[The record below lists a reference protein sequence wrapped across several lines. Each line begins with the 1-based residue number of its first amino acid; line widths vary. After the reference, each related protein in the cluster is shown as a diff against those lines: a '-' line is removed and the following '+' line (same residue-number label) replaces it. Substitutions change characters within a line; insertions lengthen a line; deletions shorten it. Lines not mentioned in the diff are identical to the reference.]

1 MVDFFIRRPIFAT
14 VCALLIV
21 LAGAV
26 CIPSLPISL
35 YPQLAPPQVVVTSN
49 YIGANSKDVESAV
62 TIILEQAIN
71 GVEGMRYMSSTS
83 SNDGTS
89 SITVTF
95 QTGYSLDIAAVDVQN
110 RVASAQGRLPAVVN
124 NTGITITKANSNF
137 VFAAGF
143 ISPDHSLSQAFISN
157 YLDVYVSDA
166 LKRVPGVGAVI
177 IFGERKYAMR
187 IWLDPNRLAARGLT
201 ALDVTN
207 ALAEQ
212 NIEVPAGQL
221 GQQPS
226 DPSQQ
231 FQMAVR
237 VVGRLS
243 DPREFENIIL
253 KNSADA
259 SGIVL
264 LKDVGRAEIGAENY
278 STDLKFSGGDAVG
291 IGVQQLSNANALD
304 VDKKCRAVLAEL
316 QKSFP
321 PGMQGIIAV
330 DTTIVIGDS
339 IREVVQTIGEAVVI
353 VIIVIFLF
361 LQDWRA
367 TIIPAVTI
375 PVSLIGTFA
384 FIKIFGFSINSLT
397 LFGITLATGLV
408 VDDAIVVIENVQR
421 HIEKERCDAH
431 RATSEAMAEVT
442 SAVIATSLVLI
453 SVFIPVS
460 FFPGTTG
467 ILYKQFS
474 LTNDFSIAI
483 SAFNALTLSPA
494 LAAILLRAEQK
505 KTGIMGFFLN
515 PIERF
520 IQWLIRTYAKV
531 VTFVVR
537 IRFAMLAL
545 FFAGLAATVYM
556 YNHVPTAFIPQEDQS
571 YFLIIVQTPPG
582 ASLSYTS
589 DFADK
594 VADVVRKNDGVFGTF
609 SVMGFSLAGGSSPNA
624 GLIFAP
630 LKPIDE
636 RTKMGPQYSAHNIVG
651 DVGPKLFGVPGG
663 IAFAAEPPAIAGI
676 GTVGGFQ
683 FILQDGGRNTFGD
696 IDRIA
701 HTIVGQSRAPGSGLT
716 GMNTT
721 FTANDPQ
728 VLVTIDREKAKAIG
742 VPFSQI
748 TAAMGTFMGST
759 YVNDFDFNNRS
770 YRAYVQ
776 ADQQFRTTSKDLRQY
791 YVRSDSGQMI
801 PLDNLASLTETSGP
815 QVINHYNLFRSAE
828 IDGSPGPGLS
838 SGQGLER
845 MQQLFEKNKL
855 QGMMYTWTGLALE
868 EVESAGKAIIIFG
881 LGLLV
886 VYLTLSA
893 QYESFALPF
902 IILLAVPMAVLGA
915 LLLVSARGLVDDVYV
930 QIGLVMLIGL
940 SAKNSILI
948 VEFAEQLLEQGRTI
962 IEAAIEAAE
971 LRLRPILMTSI
982 AFILGVGPLY
992 VAKGAGAPRPPL
1004 RRHRDRRRNG
1014 TLHSPQPHL
1023 HSRPLRHPQNNPRA
1037 LLQQAKATPS
1047 RLPRPRRRTR
1057 GRVRRP
1063 TPANALA
1070 STSQVVTPRCLNLSA
1085 ADRAKVGAVPSVYVT
1100 TTKNRLSFPN
1110 AEANHP
1116 PAPKLAPRRQ
1126 RPRHRLP
1133 PHPPPLRLLRNRSP
1147 TSTMR
1152 SHRHSPARPP
1162 PLRHHGP
1169 RFQPASPSPARPPI
1183 LNPLMALGPRAW
1195 GLLRETLTRLLHA
1208 TTDPARRQAAEAGL
1222 HSIAGARLH
1231 NPVHTPNYTDFYA
1244 SIHHATRVGKLF
1256 RPDNPLLPNYK
1267 HIPIGYHGRASS
1279 LITSGTPILRPYGP
1293 TRPNPTQPPPSAR
1306 PNPSTTNWN
1315 WRFTSASP
1323 TPSASPSQ
1331 SPKPPIIS
1339 SASASSTTGPPAT
1352 FSPGSTNRS
1361 APSLAKNFATSTS
1374 PWITPM
1380 AAFEP
1385 FQTPLPV
1392 RPKADPKPLP
1402 ILKSQL
1408 KIRPPNS

>member
-1 MVDFFIRRPIFAT
+1 LFVDFFIRRPIFAT

-26 CIPSLPISL
+26 CIPTLPISL
-35 YPQLAPPQVVVTSN
+35 YPDLAPPQVVVTSN
-49 YIGANSKDVESAV
+49 FIGANSKDVESAV

-89 SITVTF
+89 AITVTF
-95 QTGYSLDIAAVDVQN
+95 NTGYDLNIAAVDVQN

-143 ISPDHSLSQAFISN
+143 ISPDNSLSPGFISN

-166 LKRVPGVGAVI
+166 LKRVPGVGAVV

-187 IWLDPNRLAARGLT
+187 LWIDPHRLAARGLT

-207 ALAEQ
+207 ALSEQ
-212 NIEVPAGQL
+212 NVEVAAGQL

-226 DPSQQ
+226 DPKQT

-243 DPREFENIIL
+243 DPKQFENIVI
-253 KNSADA
+253 KNSATA
-259 SGIVL
+259 GGVVL
-264 LKDVGRAEIGAENY
+264 LKDVGRAEIGAETY
-278 STDLKFSGGDAVG
+278 ATALKFSGGDAIGV
-291 IGVQQLSNANALD
+291 GVQQLSNANALD
-304 VDKKCRAVLAEL
+304 VDKKCRAVLKEL
-316 QKSFP
+316 EKSFP
-321 PGMQGIIAV
+321 PGMKYIIAV
-330 DTTIVIGDS
+330 DTTTVISESVD
-339 IREVVQTIGEAVVI
+339 EVVRTIGEAIVI
-353 VIIVIFLF
+353 VVIVIFLF

-421 HIEKERCDAH
+421 HLSGHATLPVRTEAEPDPYAPDPLAQTESKGKGMEETSSDPH
-431 RATSEAMAEVT
+431 EATSIAMAEVT

-474 LTNDFSIAI
+474 LTIAFSIAI

-494 LAAILLRAEQK
+494 LAAILLRAETK
-505 KTGIMGFFLN
+505 HTGLLGLILN
-515 PIERF
+515 PIERL
-520 IQWLIRTYAKV
+520 IQWIIRVYARA

-537 IRFAMLAL
+537 IRYVMLL
-545 FFAGLAATVYM
+545 FFAAALAATAYM
-556 YNHVPTAFIPQEDQS
+556 YNAVPTAFIPQEDQS

-589 DFADK
+589 EFADR
-594 VADVVRKNDGVFGTF
+594 VSTLVRKNDGVFGTF
-609 SVMGFSLAGGSSPNA
+609 SVMGFSLSGGSSPNS

-630 LKPIDE
+630 LKPINE
-636 RTKMGPQYSAHNIVG
+636 RTKMGDKFTAKSIVA

-663 IAFAAEPPAIAGI
+663 IAFAAEPPAVSGI

-683 FILQDGGRNTFGD
+683 FILQDAGRNTFGD

-701 HTIVGQSRAPGSGLT
+701 HTLVAQASAPGSGLT

-721 FTANDPQ
+721 FTSNDPQ
-728 VLVTIDREKAKAIG
+728 LLVTVDRQKAKTMG

-748 TAAMGTFMGST
+748 TASLGTFMGSS

-770 YRAYVQ
+770 YRVYVQ
-776 ADQQFRTTSKDLRQY
+776 ADQQFRQTSQDLRQY
-791 YVRSDSGQMI
+791 YVRSDSNQMI
-801 PLDNLASLTETSGP
+801 PLDNLATISETSGP

-828 IDGSPGPGLS
+828 IDGSPAPGLS
-838 SGQGLER
+838 SGQGLDA
-845 MQQLFEKNKL
+845 MVKLFDKNKM
-855 QGMMYTWTGLALE
+855 QGMSYSWTGLALE
-868 EVESAGKAIIIFG
+868 EVESSGKAIIIFG

-902 IILLAVPMAVLGA
+902 IILLAVPMAILGA
-915 LLLVSARGLVDDVYV
+915 LSLVSLRGLVDDVYV

-948 VEFAEQLLEQGRTI
+948 VEFAEQLLGQGKSI

-992 VAKGAGAPRPPL
+992 FATGAGAYG
-1004 RRHRDRRRNG
+1004 RHSVG
-1014 TLHSPQPHL
+1014 TAIIGGMVLSTILNLFFIPVL
-1023 HSRPLRHPQNNPRA
+1023 YVILKTM
-1037 LLQQAKATPS
+1037 LAKLSGTKVIKPS
-1047 RLPRPRRRTR
+1047 RE
-1057 GRVRRP
+1057 
-1063 TPANALA
+1063 
-1070 STSQVVTPRCLNLSA
+1070 
-1085 ADRAKVGAVPSVYVT
+1085 VPGQT
-1100 TTKNRLSFPN
+1100 
-1110 AEANHP
+1110 
-1116 PAPKLAPRRQ
+1116 
-1126 RPRHRLP
+1126 
-1133 PHPPPLRLLRNRSP
+1133 
-1147 TSTMR
+1147 
-1152 SHRHSPARPP
+1152 
-1162 PLRHHGP
+1162 
-1169 RFQPASPSPARPPI
+1169 
-1183 LNPLMALGPRAW
+1183 
-1195 GLLRETLTRLLHA
+1195 
-1208 TTDPARRQAAEAGL
+1208 
-1222 HSIAGARLH
+1222 
-1231 NPVHTPNYTDFYA
+1231 
-1244 SIHHATRVGKLF
+1244 IH
-1256 RPDNPLLPNYK
+1256 
-1267 HIPIGYHGRASS
+1267 
-1279 LITSGTPILRPYGP
+1279 
-1293 TRPNPTQPPPSAR
+1293 
-1306 PNPSTTNWN
+1306 
-1315 WRFTSASP
+1315 
-1323 TPSASPSQ
+1323 
-1331 SPKPPIIS
+1331 
-1339 SASASSTTGPPAT
+1339 
-1352 FSPGSTNRS
+1352 
-1361 APSLAKNFATSTS
+1361 
-1374 PWITPM
+1374 
-1380 AAFEP
+1380 
-1385 FQTPLPV
+1385 
-1392 RPKADPKPLP
+1392 
-1402 ILKSQL
+1402 
-1408 KIRPPNS
+1408 